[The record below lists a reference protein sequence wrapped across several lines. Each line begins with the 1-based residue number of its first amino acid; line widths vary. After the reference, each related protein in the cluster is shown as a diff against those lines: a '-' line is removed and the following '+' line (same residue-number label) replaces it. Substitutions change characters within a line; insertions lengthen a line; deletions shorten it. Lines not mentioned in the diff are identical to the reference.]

1 MSSFAGIRKIF
12 FMRGGIIR
20 FFHARRGG
28 AARCFF
34 AQSKLDLFISFAL
47 SENLFVMSKKYR
59 VGILGATGTVGQR
72 FVQLLENHPQFEITA
87 LAASDRS
94 AGKPYS
100 EACAWKLAGAMPDYV
115 KDIAVEPIAPPLDC
129 DLVFSSLPSNV
140 ARETEEAFARAGFP
154 VISNSSSYRM
164 DEDVPLLIPEINQ
177 EHLGLIEIQRRKR
190 GFDKGFII
198 TNPNCAIM
206 SFAPPL
212 AALDKNFGVEA
223 VFVTTM
229 QAISGAG
236 YPGVSSFDIIDNV
249 MPYIAGEEP
258 KVETEAQKILGRFN
272 GESVEK
278 ADFTVSA
285 QCFRVNVLD
294 GHTASVRVKL
304 KRTATLEDVTDA
316 IKNFPSL
323 NLHSSPEKFMSVCDE
338 PARPQPRLDRDNGNG
353 MTITVGRLFPDNI
366 FDYRF
371 VGLSHNTVR
380 GAAGSAILNAEL
392 LVDRKML

>member
-1 MSSFAGIRKIF
+1 LTKFRRSDGRFEKIF
-12 FMRGGIIR
+12 DRK
-20 FFHARRGG
+20 G
-28 AARCFF
+28 AASFDKERAAPFLF
-34 AQSKLDLFISFAL
+34 DAARVKLSISKD
-47 SENLFVMSKKYR
+47 MSRKYR

-87 LAASDRS
+87 LAASERS
-94 AGKPYS
+94 VDKPYA

-115 KDIAVEPIAPPLDC
+115 KDITVQPIAPPLDC
-129 DLVFSSLPSNV
+129 EIVFSSLPSNV
-140 ARETEEAFARAGFP
+140 ARETEAAFARAGYP

-164 DEDVPLLIPEINQ
+164 DEDIPLLIAEINA
-177 EHLGLIEIQRRKR
+177 EHLGLIEIQRKKR
-190 GFDKGFII
+190 GFDRGFIV
-198 TNPNCAIM
+198 TNPNCAVI

-212 AALDKNFGVEA
+212 AALHRHFGVEA
-223 VFVTTM
+223 VFVTTL

-258 KVETEAQKILGRFN
+258 KVETEAQKILGDFN
-272 GESVEK
+272 GHSIEK

-285 QCFRVNVLD
+285 QCFRVNVID

-304 KRTATLEDVTDA
+304 KQTSTLEGVMQA
-316 IKNFPSL
+316 MKSFPTL
-323 NLHSSPEKFMSVCDE
+323 GLHSSPAHFIDVCDE
-338 PARPQPRLDRDNGNG
+338 PSRPQPRLDRDNGRG

-371 VGLSHNTVR
+371 VALSHNTVR
-380 GAAGSAILNAEL
+380 GAAGSAVLNAEL
-392 LVDRKML
+392 LIDRRVI

>member
-1 MSSFAGIRKIF
+1 
-12 FMRGGIIR
+12 MR
-20 FFHARRGG
+20 
-28 AARCFF
+28 
-34 AQSKLDLFISFAL
+34 
-47 SENLFVMSKKYR
+47 KYR

-94 AGKPYS
+94 TGKPYA
-100 EACAWKLAGAMPDYV
+100 EACAWKLAGEMPEYV
-115 KDIAVEPIAPPLDC
+115 KNITVQPIEPPLDC

-140 ARETEEAFARAGFP
+140 ARETEDIFARAGYP

-164 DEDVPLLIPEINQ
+164 DEDVPLLIPEINAD
-177 EHLGLIEIQRRKR
+177 HLGLIEIQKRKR
-190 GFDKGFII
+190 GFDKGFIV
-198 TNPNCAIM
+198 TNPNCAVI

-212 AALDKNFGVEA
+212 AALHRSYGIES
-223 VFVTTM
+223 VFVTTL

-236 YPGVSSFDIIDNV
+236 YPGVSAFDIIDNV

-258 KVETEAQKILGRFN
+258 KVETEAQKIIGEFN
-272 GESVEK
+272 GESIEK

-304 KRTATLEDVTDA
+304 KQISTLEDVMGA
-316 IKNFPSL
+316 MQNFPSL
-323 NLHSSPEKFMSVCDE
+323 RLHSSPAKFIEVCEE
-338 PARPQPRLDRDNGNG
+338 PSRPQPRLDREAGNG

-371 VGLSHNTVR
+371 VSLSHNTVR
-380 GAAGSAILNAEL
+380 GAAGSAVLNAEL
-392 LVDRKML
+392 LIDKRII